1 MFRVV
6 LFCGLRAHSPFS
18 SSIFFPI
25 FVVIWARRRPR
36 PFRTLLVSRVLRLRE
51 DRPRT
56 GLRFEQTAIPGRP
69 FFLFH
74 RCFFRLSVPVLLF
87 CAYFLPYPFVC
98 FPSSNYFH
106 IIFVPRS
113 FSLFV
118 FCWTVFVSWWF
129 FVLLFRS
136 RNLVNLFSPDEITA
150 TPV

>member
-1 MFRVV
+1 MLFFFAACERVYHF
-6 LFCGLRAHSPFS
+6 LPQFSSLFS
-18 SSIFFPI
+18 SSFGHD
-25 FVVIWARRRPR
+25 VDLV
-36 PFRTLLVSRVLRLRE
+36 PFGLSLLVSRVLRLRE